1 MADSEGTDVYYGEGS
16 RLVHLKN
23 VLTRNWEF
31 KAEYDE
37 DGTLI
42 GYRWKAEFETLAV
55 EMDSEEELN
64 LGIQQPATLGDP
76 NVRYNKVKR
85 YLMTPRQRLQVYL
98 KGELLIDI
106 RQQVEQVGS
115 EPPFVQNQREPN
127 GFMGHELDIEHGP
140 RPTRFDISH
149 VTGNSVL
156 RVVWAVESFL
166 QACDTKMPPIV
177 ASRWAVSEHM
187 NEDFFITRRFN
198 GYLRKSNWQSPSAN
212 YREWMFPGLET
223 GFRRTSVEYDE
234 HDDGLGIDWRIIDK
248 QVHVAAPWP
257 MTRLE
262 GTQTESTGNGIQ
274 WHTELRLRGYGSPEA
289 TKRDMMQ
296 QMARIVERRI
306 KYKPNEAAN
315 SFQLEGVTIVDHFGE
330 KNMIEFAV
338 RLKHLFGNEE
348 GTDQDATEAFYT
360 GMRADMF
367 DEQLWDL
374 SATPDP
380 ANAPHAYQ
388 VNLHRIPSPWGYD
401 PFGGERLPND
411 SAKWEHL
418 LRDLCEHDA
427 DAPLGT
433 ERSSE
438 MPPGGY
444 TAQRGGGGSGP
455 RITQSPGVGE
465 EYDNS
470 NFSDESLVAMYT
482 IAKASDEYI
491 HQNRR
496 IALPVMWAGA
506 GARGHYSHM
515 SAIVNYGGAAIYRYV
530 TMEFERVGKW
540 PTLPPPDDSY
550 LDPHSRAFFRLLS
563 HRVQLRQP
571 TPAADGQNLIYH
583 LWAQYVYV
591 QQGGRGMGFD
601 HQYAGLSLA
610 MLPGMNYRKH
620 FDTRKIYKASSGSR
634 GDNAH
639 IISPRMKD
647 QQSAPQGD

>member
-1 MADSEGTDVYYGEGS
+1 MPDSEGTDVYYGEGS

-98 KGELLIDI
+98 KGELLLDI
-106 RQQVEQVGS
+106 RQQVEQKS
-115 EPPFVQNQREPN
+115 SPPFVQNEREPN
-127 GFMGHELDIEHGP
+127 GFLGHELDIEHGP

-212 YREWMFPGLET
+212 YRDWMFPGLET

-257 MTRLE
+257 MTRME

-306 KYKPNEAAN
+306 KYKPNQATDN
-315 SFQLEGVTIVDHFGE
+315 FQLEGVTIVDHFGE

-348 GTDQDATEAFYT
+348 GTDVDATKAFYT

-367 DEQLWDL
+367 DEELWDL

-388 VNLHRIPSPWGYD
+388 VNLHRIPSPWGYG
-401 PFGGERLPND
+401 PFAGERLPND

-418 LRDLCEHDA
+418 LRDLCEHDP

-433 ERSSE
+433 ERSSK

-444 TAQRGGGGSGP
+444 TAQRGGSGSGP

-482 IAKASDEYI
+482 IAKSADEYI

-496 IALPVMWAGA
+496 IAVPVMGNHDYGWEM
-506 GARGHYSHM
+506 S
-515 SAIVNYGGAAIYRYV
+515 SAIVDYAGSQLYRYS
-530 TMEFERVGKW
+530 TIELERVGKW
-540 PTLPPPDDSY
+540 PTLPHAKDFY
-550 LDPHSRAFFRLLS
+550 KDPHQQVFAHLLT
-563 HRVQLRQP
+563 HRVQCRQP

-583 LWAQYVYV
+583 IWAQYVYV
-591 QQGGRGMGFD
+591 ITGAGAYNESLKYND
-601 HQYAGLSLA
+601 GLSLTP
-610 MLPGMNYRKH
+610 LPGMNYRKH
-620 FDTRKIYKASSGSR
+620 FDNNQIYKEISGYVI
-634 GDNAH
+634 N
-639 IISPRMKD
+639 PTKKD
-647 QQSAPQGD
+647 Q